1 MSDLSDLKR
10 LTKEKEKEDMR
21 KLQDTILDRLNI

>member
-21 KLQDTILDRLNI
+21 KLQDTIDRKSVV

>member
-21 KLQDTILDRLNI
+21 KLQDTILGKLR